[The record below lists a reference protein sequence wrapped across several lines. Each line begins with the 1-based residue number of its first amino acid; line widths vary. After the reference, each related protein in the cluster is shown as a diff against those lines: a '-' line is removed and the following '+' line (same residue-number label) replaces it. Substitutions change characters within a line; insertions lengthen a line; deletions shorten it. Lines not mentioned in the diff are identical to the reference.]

1 MNRAGFLAPSWPS
14 GSAAVAEETP
24 SSAVPNRLPNVS
36 FVQLKQLVVDP
47 GEFLNPLE
55 LIAKGA

>member
-1 MNRAGFLAPSWPS
+1 MAK
-14 GSAAVAEETP
+14 ETP

-36 FVQLKQLVVDP
+36 FVQLMQLVVDP

-55 LIAKGA
+55 LIAKEA